1 MFFGHP
7 GFFKFYT
14 MTRSLS
20 IATII
25 SMAILITSCG
35 TNKKL
40 ASANSQIADLNKQL
54 ETANS
59 KLTENDK
66 LIGQLK
72 EENIAYSK
80 EAQECRM
87 AKENATRKLEK
98 LENDLERE
106 SRAIDSVAERAE
118 AAVQKLVDAGAEVTM
133 GDGMVYVSMPDK
145 FLFKTGSATVGAK
158 GKEGLAV
165 IAEILQE
172 YPNTDAI
179 VVGNTDSSHV
189 KGKADNWSLSTE
201 RANAVVRILRDTYK
215 IDPVRLTA
223 AGRGKYNPIAA
234 NNTPEG
240 REMNRR
246 IEIILIPD
254 LTGLWEMLELE

>member
-1 MFFGHP
+1 VAVVM
-7 GFFKFYT
+7 
-14 MTRSLS
+14 
-20 IATII
+20 
-25 SMAILITSCG
+25 TSCG
-35 TNKKL
+35 ANKKL
-40 ASANSQIADLNKQL
+40 ATANNQINDLNAQL
-54 ETANS
+54 TAANS
-59 KLTENDK
+59 KLAANDK
-66 LIGQLK
+66 SIGELK

-80 EAQECRM
+80 EAQDCRI
-87 AKENATRKLEK
+87 AKENVSRKLEK
-98 LENDLERE
+98 LEGDLERE
-106 SRAIDSVAERAE
+106 SKAIDSVAERAE

-133 GDGMVYVSMPDK
+133 GDGLVYVSMPDK
-145 FLFKTGSATVGAK
+145 FLFKSGSATVGAK

-172 YPNTDAI
+172 YPNIETI
-179 VVGNTDSSHV
+179 VVGNTDSAHV

-223 AGRGKYNPIAA
+223 AGRGKYNPIAL
-234 NNTPEG
+234 NNTAEG

>member
-1 MFFGHP
+1 M
-7 GFFKFYT
+7 KK
-14 MTRSLS
+14 LL
-20 IATII
+20 TIGTI
-25 SMAILITSCG
+25 VLMCIVVMSCG

-40 ASANSQIADLNKQL
+40 TAANNQVSDLNTQLASAN
-54 ETANS
+54 T
-59 KLTENDK
+59 KLAEKDK
-66 LIGQLK
+66 LVSQLK

-80 EAQECRM
+80 EAQECRIV
-87 AKENATRKLEK
+87 KENATRKLEK

-106 SRAIDSVAERAE
+106 SKAIDSVAERAE

-133 GDGMVYVSMPDK
+133 GDGLVYVSMPDK
-145 FLFKTGSATVGAK
+145 FLFKSGSATVGAK

-172 YPNTDAI
+172 YPNTEAI
-179 VVGNTDSSHV
+179 VVGNTDSAHV

-223 AGRGKYNPIAA
+223 AGRGKYNPVAP

-254 LTGLWEMLELE
+254 LTGLWEMLEME

>member
-1 MFFGHP
+1 
-7 GFFKFYT
+7 
-14 MTRSLS
+14 MTKILNNVF
-20 IATII
+20 IGI
-25 SMAILITSCG
+25 MAVVMTSCG
-35 TNKKL
+35 ANKKL
-40 ASANSQIADLNKQL
+40 ATANSQINDLNAQL
-54 ETANS
+54 TTANS
-59 KLTENDK
+59 KLAANDK

-72 EENIAYSK
+72 EENIAYGK
-80 EAQECRM
+80 EAQDCRI
-87 AKENATRKLEK
+87 AKENVSRKLEK
-98 LENDLERE
+98 LEGDLERE
-106 SRAIDSVAERAE
+106 SKAIDSVAERAE

-133 GDGMVYVSMPDK
+133 GDGLVYVSMPDK
-145 FLFKTGSATVGAK
+145 FLFKSGSATVGAK

-172 YPNTDAI
+172 YPNTEAI
-179 VVGNTDSSHV
+179 VVGNTDSAHV

-223 AGRGKYNPIAA
+223 AGRGKYNPIAL
-234 NNTPEG
+234 NNTAEG

>member
-1 MFFGHP
+1 MKKILNTVFIV
-7 GFFKFYT
+7 
-14 MTRSLS
+14 
-20 IATII
+20 IAAVV
-25 SMAILITSCG
+25 MTSCG
-35 TNKKL
+35 ANKKL
-40 ASANSQIADLNKQL
+40 ATANNQINDLNAQL
-54 ETANS
+54 TAANS
-59 KLTENDK
+59 KLAANDQ

-80 EAQECRM
+80 EAQDCRI
-87 AKENATRKLEK
+87 AKENVSRKLEK
-98 LENDLERE
+98 LEGDLERE
-106 SRAIDSVAERAE
+106 SKAIDSVAERAE
-118 AAVQKLVDAGAEVTM
+118 AAVQKLVDAGAEVTI
-133 GDGMVYVSMPDK
+133 GDGLVYVSMPDK
-145 FLFKTGSATVGAK
+145 FLFKSGSATVGAK

-172 YPNTDAI
+172 YPNTEAI
-179 VVGNTDSSHV
+179 VVGNTDSAHV

-201 RANAVVRILRDTYK
+201 RANAVVRILKETYK

-223 AGRGKYNPIAA
+223 AGRGKYNPIAL
-234 NNTPEG
+234 NNTAEG

>member
-1 MFFGHP
+1 MKKILNTVFIV
-7 GFFKFYT
+7 
-14 MTRSLS
+14 
-20 IATII
+20 IAAVV
-25 SMAILITSCG
+25 MTSCG
-35 TNKKL
+35 ANKRL
-40 ASANSQIADLNKQL
+40 ATANNQINDLNAQL
-54 ETANS
+54 TAANS
-59 KLTENDK
+59 KLAANDK
-66 LIGQLK
+66 LIGELK

-80 EAQECRM
+80 EAQDCRI
-87 AKENATRKLEK
+87 AKENVSRKLEK
-98 LENDLERE
+98 LEGDLERE
-106 SRAIDSVAERAE
+106 SKAIDSVAERAE

-133 GDGMVYVSMPDK
+133 GDGLVYVSMPDK
-145 FLFKTGSATVGAK
+145 FLFKSGSATVGAK

-172 YPNTDAI
+172 YPNIETI
-179 VVGNTDSSHV
+179 VVGNTDSAHV

-223 AGRGKYNPIAA
+223 AGRGKYNPIAL
-234 NNTPEG
+234 NNTAEG

>member
-1 MFFGHP
+1 M
-7 GFFKFYT
+7 KKT
-14 MTRSLS
+14 INLLS
-20 IATII
+20 IVLIAL
-25 SMAILITSCG
+25 LITSCG
-35 TNKKL
+35 SNKKL
-40 ASANSQIADLNKQL
+40 ASANNQINDLNKQL
-54 ETANS
+54 ESANA
-59 KLTENDK
+59 KLSENSK

-72 EENIAYSK
+72 EENTAYSK
-80 EAQECRM
+80 EAQDCRI

-98 LENDLERE
+98 LESDLERE
-106 SRAIDSVAERAE
+106 AGAIDSVAQKAE
-118 AAVQKLVDAGAEVTM
+118 AAVQKLVDAGAEVTW
-133 GDGMVYVSMPDK
+133 GDGLVYVSMPDK
-145 FLFKTGSATVGAK
+145 FLFKSGSSTIGLK

-172 YPNTDAI
+172 YPKTEAI
-179 VVGNTDSSHV
+179 VVGNTDSAHV

-223 AGRGKYNPIAA
+223 AGRGKYNPIAL

>member
-1 MFFGHP
+1 VFIV
-7 GFFKFYT
+7 
-14 MTRSLS
+14 
-20 IATII
+20 IAAVV
-25 SMAILITSCG
+25 MTSCG
-35 TNKKL
+35 ANKKL
-40 ASANSQIADLNKQL
+40 ATANNQINDLNAQL
-54 ETANS
+54 TAANS
-59 KLTENDK
+59 KLAANDK
-66 LIGQLK
+66 SIGELK

-80 EAQECRM
+80 EAQDCRI
-87 AKENATRKLEK
+87 AKENVSRKLEK
-98 LENDLERE
+98 LEGDLERE
-106 SRAIDSVAERAE
+106 SKAIDSVAERAE

-133 GDGMVYVSMPDK
+133 GDGLVYVSMPDK
-145 FLFKTGSATVGAK
+145 FLFKSGSATVGAK

-172 YPNTDAI
+172 YPNIEAI
-179 VVGNTDSSHV
+179 VVGNTDSAHV

-201 RANAVVRILRDTYK
+201 RANAVVRILKETYK

-223 AGRGKYNPIAA
+223 AGRGKYNPIAL
-234 NNTPEG
+234 NNTAEG

>member
-1 MFFGHP
+1 MKKILNTVFIV
-7 GFFKFYT
+7 
-14 MTRSLS
+14 
-20 IATII
+20 IAAVV
-25 SMAILITSCG
+25 MTSCG
-35 TNKKL
+35 ANKKL
-40 ASANSQIADLNKQL
+40 ATANNQINDLNAQL
-54 ETANS
+54 TAANS
-59 KLTENDK
+59 KLAANDK
-66 LIGQLK
+66 LIGELK

-80 EAQECRM
+80 EAQDCRI
-87 AKENATRKLEK
+87 AKENVSRKLEK
-98 LENDLERE
+98 LEGDLERE
-106 SRAIDSVAERAE
+106 SKAIDSVAERAE

-133 GDGMVYVSMPDK
+133 GDGLVYVSMPDK
-145 FLFKTGSATVGAK
+145 FLFKSGSATVGAK

-172 YPNTDAI
+172 YPNIETI
-179 VVGNTDSSHV
+179 VVGNTDSAHV

-223 AGRGKYNPIAA
+223 AGRGKYNPIAL
-234 NNTPEG
+234 NNTAEG

>member
-1 MFFGHP
+1 MKKILNFGC
-7 GFFKFYT
+7 T
-14 MTRSLS
+14 
-20 IATII
+20 IA
-25 SMAILITSCG
+25 AIVMVMSCG
-35 TNKKL
+35 TGKKL
-40 ASANSQIADLNKQL
+40 TAANNHIAEL
-54 ETANS
+54 ETQLTSANS
-59 KLTENDK
+59 KLSENDK

-72 EENIAYSK
+72 EENISYSK
-80 EAQECRM
+80 EAQDCRI

-98 LENDLERE
+98 LESDLERE
-106 SRAIDSVAERAE
+106 SKAIDSVAERAE

-133 GDGMVYVSMPDK
+133 GDGLVYVSMPDK
-145 FLFKTGSATVGAK
+145 FLFKSGSAIVGAK

-172 YPNTDAI
+172 YPNTEAI

-201 RANAVVRILRDTYK
+201 RANAVVRILRDTYN
-215 IDPVRLTA
+215 IDPARLTA
-223 AGRGKYNPIAA
+223 AGRGKYNPVAL
-234 NNTPEG
+234 NNTAEG